1 MVQLYLECYGIQYVQ
16 YFIILVNQ
24 AKQLTLNTFQLYT
37 FQLHVHLI
45 FKCSFNF
52 RAKNQ
57 LLFLMGFFFTYSS
70 ILFSLIL
77 YSYTGY
83 VVLQLVQLLTFNL

>member
-1 MVQLYLECYGIQYVQ
+1 MVQLYLECICV
-16 YFIILVNQ
+16 L
-24 AKQLTLNTFQLYT
+24 LRYT
-37 FQLHVHLI
+37 VCAIFHYSCESGKATHFKHLILI

-52 RAKNQ
+52 RAENQ